1 MNKSNF
7 IQVGTFG
14 APVGL
19 KGEIK
24 VNLLTSSFE
33 FFKNLKNYYGDDFLD
48 KYVFDNMRTTN
59 NKLIVHLEN
68 FFTRTDVEKLKG
80 KKIFSKS
87 TSFPKTEKNQYYFKD
102 LIGCSVNLLDGN
114 KIGEVISVDNFGA
127 GDLIE
132 TNYKNKN
139 IYIPLN
145 YENIVSVDLEKKTI
159 TINPMKGILD

>member
-1 MNKSNF
+1 LNKSNF
-7 IQVGTFG
+7 IHVGTFG
-14 APVGL
+14 PPVGL

-33 FFKNLKNYYGDDFLD
+33 FFKNLKIYYGDNFLD
-48 KYVFDNMRTTN
+48 KYIFDNMRATN
-59 NKLIVHLEN
+59 NKVIVHLEN

-114 KIGEVISVDNFGA
+114 IIGEVISVDNFGA

-132 TNYKNKN
+132 VKMNRRK
-139 IYIPLN
+139 IYIPLDKDN
-145 YENIVSVDLEKKTI
+145 LISVNIESKEILV
-159 TINPMKGILD
+159 NPIKGVLN